1 MNRYNLK
8 YLLGPEDEPYP
19 KQVGKCRIESV
30 FRRGRKVF
38 AVVRMIDTGEEKM
51 PSNKLARTNDDI
63 QLVMS
68 RLLREIKDPRVNQ
81 GMISV
86 TRVETT
92 GDMRYCKIWLS
103 VMGLQN
109 EKEFKKGLKS
119 ASGWLRRELG
129 SSLKLRSTPEPLFE
143 LDHSIEY
150 GAHINEIINHLDIK
164 HDEDDV

>member
-1 MNRYNLK
+1 
-8 YLLGPEDEPYP
+8 
-19 KQVGKCRIESV
+19 
-30 FRRGRKVF
+30 
-38 AVVRMIDTGEEKM
+38 M

-68 RLLREIKDPRVNQ
+68 KLLREIKDPRVNQ

-92 GDMRYCKIWLS
+92 GDLRYSKIWLS

-109 EKEFKKGLKS
+109 EKEFYYGLKS
-119 ASGWLRRELG
+119 AAGWLRRELG
-129 SSLKLRSTPEPLFE
+129 SSLKLRNTPELTFE

-150 GAHINEIINHLDIK
+150 GAHINELISNLDIK
-164 HDEDDV
+164 HDEDEQ

>member
-1 MNRYNLK
+1 
-8 YLLGPEDEPYP
+8 
-19 KQVGKCRIESV
+19 
-30 FRRGRKVF
+30 
-38 AVVRMIDTGEEKM
+38 M

-63 QLVMS
+63 QRVLAN
-68 RLLREIKDPRVNQ
+68 LLTQVKDPRVQQ

-92 GDMRYCKIWLS
+92 GDLRYAKVWLS
-103 VMGLQN
+103 VLGLEN

-129 SSLKLRSTPEPLFE
+129 KSLELRYTPELIFE

-150 GAHINEIINHLDIK
+150 GAHINELLRSLNIDGS
-164 HDEDDV
+164 EE

>member
-1 MNRYNLK
+1 
-8 YLLGPEDEPYP
+8 
-19 KQVGKCRIESV
+19 
-30 FRRGRKVF
+30 
-38 AVVRMIDTGEEKM
+38 M
-51 PSNKLARTNDDI
+51 PSNQVARTNDDI

-68 RLLREIKDPRVNQ
+68 KLLREIKDPRVNQ

-92 GDMRYCKIWLS
+92 GDLRYSKIWLS

-119 ASGWLRRELG
+119 AAGWLRRELG
-129 SSLKLRSTPEPLFE
+129 SSLKLRNTPELTFE

-150 GAHINEIINHLDIK
+150 GAHINELISNLDIK
-164 HDEDDV
+164 HDEDEQ